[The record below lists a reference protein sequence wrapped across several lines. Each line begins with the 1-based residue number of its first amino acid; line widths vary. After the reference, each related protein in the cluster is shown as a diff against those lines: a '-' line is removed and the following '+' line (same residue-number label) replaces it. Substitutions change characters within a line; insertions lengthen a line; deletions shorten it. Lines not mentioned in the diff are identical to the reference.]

1 MVGPQIL
8 GKRVRHLSRYKDI
21 AHILVANGFGWF
33 IDEIGLADVM
43 NLPRRLFTE
52 RKEARHSLTTY
63 ERIRLVI
70 EQLGPT
76 FIKLGQMAS
85 LRGDVFPAEL
95 IEQLTRLQDEVPPFP
110 FNEVERLIEQ
120 ELGSPIHVLFSEFDE
135 QPVGSASIGQV
146 HRARLQGGEEVAVK
160 IQRPD
165 IERTIQVDLEIL
177 MDLARLAE
185 RNLEW
190 AEHYELTDV
199 VEEFRYTLLNE
210 LNYTIEGRNADRL
223 RKIHENDS
231 YVRVPQIYWDWTTTR
246 VLTMEYVRGIKLAN
260 RQLLEDA
267 GYDTGLIAERAA
279 HAVFDQLLIHG
290 FFHADPH
297 PGNLAVLPDHSIL
310 FMDFGMVGRLTSEM
324 KRYLAGLI
332 VGLMRRD
339 SDAIV
344 RVLYRMGVVP
354 ADIDDRKLHR
364 DVDGLREKYY
374 DVPFQQISLGEATAD
389 LFAVAYKHRIKIPSD
404 LALVGKTLITIEGV
418 VEGLNPSFRI
428 LNIAEPFGR
437 KLLMDRLN
445 PKKLSQM
452 GIKSVLDLF
461 DLATDFP
468 KQLRTILQGLSKGQV
483 KVSVEVPELTR
494 MVSQLIR
501 IGNRLSF
508 SIVLLAFSIFMAGL
522 MVASVLSKSPSALWS
537 LPMTDIGAMIGI
549 VLFVALVISIWRSN
563 R

>member
-33 IDEIGLADVM
+33 IDEIGLADVI
-43 NLPRRLFTE
+43 NLPRRLFSE
-52 RKEARHSLTTY
+52 RRERPSLTTY
-63 ERIRLVI
+63 ERIRQVI

-76 FIKLGQMAS
+76 FIKLGQVAS
-85 LRGDVFPAEL
+85 LRADVFPAPL
-95 IEQLTRLQDEVPPFP
+95 IEQLARLQDEVPPFS
-110 FNEVERLIEQ
+110 FADVRRIVED
-120 ELGSPIHVLFSEFDE
+120 ELGEPLAELFSEFDE
-135 QPVGSASIGQV
+135 EPVGSASIGQV
-146 HRARLQGGEEVAVK
+146 HRARLRTGEEVAVK
-160 IQRPD
+160 VQRPD
-165 IERTIQVDLEIL
+165 IGRIIEIDLEIL

-223 RKIHENDS
+223 RKIHEGDKT
-231 YVRVPQIYWDWTTTR
+231 VKVPEIFWDWTTSR

-260 RQLLEDA
+260 RTLLEDA
-267 GYDTGLIAERAA
+267 GYDTALIAERAA

-290 FFHADPH
+290 FFHVDPH

-354 ADIDDRKLHR
+354 QDIDDGKLHR

-374 DVPFQQISLGEATAD
+374 DVPFQQISLGEATGD
-389 LFAVAYKHRIKIPSD
+389 LFAIAYKHRIKIPSD
-404 LALVGKTLITIEGV
+404 LTLVGKTLITIEGV
-418 VEGLNPSFRI
+418 VEGLNPTFRI

-445 PKKLSQM
+445 PKNLSHLTL
-452 GIKSVLDLF
+452 KSALDLF
-461 DLATDFP
+461 DLFTDFP
-468 KQLRTILQGLSKGQV
+468 KQFRAILRGLSKGRV
-483 KVSVEVPELTR
+483 KVAVEVPEADRL
-494 MVSQLIR
+494 VSQFIR

-508 SIVLLAFSIFMAGL
+508 SIVLLSFSIFMAGL
-522 MVASVLSKSPSALWS
+522 MVASVLSKTPSALWS
-537 LPMTDIGAMIGI
+537 LPMTDIGALVGV
-549 VLFVALVISIWRSN
+549 VLFVVLVISIWRSN

>member
-21 AHILVANGFGWF
+21 ARILVANGFGWF
-33 IDEIGLADVM
+33 IDEIGLGDVI
-43 NLPRRLFTE
+43 NLPRRLFSE
-52 RKEARHSLTTY
+52 RRERPSLTTY
-63 ERIRLVI
+63 ERIRHVI

-76 FIKLGQMAS
+76 FIKLGQVAS
-85 LRGDVFPAEL
+85 LRADVFPAAL
-95 IEQLTRLQDEVPPFP
+95 IEQLARLQDEVPPFS
-110 FNEVERLIEQ
+110 FDEVQRIVEN
-120 ELGSPIHVLFSEFDE
+120 ELGEPLAELFSEFDE
-135 QPVGSASIGQV
+135 EPVGSASIGQV
-146 HRARLQGGEEVAVK
+146 HRARLRTGEEVAVK

-165 IERTIQVDLEIL
+165 IGRIIEIDLEIL

-223 RKIHENDS
+223 RKIHQGDKT
-231 YVRVPQIYWDWTTTR
+231 VKVPEIYWDWTTSR

-260 RQLLEDA
+260 RTLLEDA
-267 GYDTGLIAERAA
+267 GYDTALIAERAA

-354 ADIDDRKLHR
+354 QDIDDAKLHR

-374 DVPFQQISLGEATAD
+374 DVPFQQISLGEATGD
-389 LFAVAYKHRIKIPSD
+389 LFAIAYKHRIKIPAD
-404 LALVGKTLITIEGV
+404 LTLVGKTLITIEGV
-418 VEGLNPSFRI
+418 VEGLNPAFRI

-445 PKKLSQM
+445 PKNLSHLTM
-452 GIKSVLDLF
+452 KSALDLF
-461 DLATDFP
+461 DLFTDFP
-468 KQLRTILQGLSKGQV
+468 KQFRAILRGLSKGRV
-483 KVSVEVPELTR
+483 KVAVEVPEADRL
-494 MVSQLIR
+494 VSQFIR

-508 SIVLLAFSIFMAGL
+508 SIVLLSFSIFMAGL
-522 MVASVLSKSPSALWS
+522 MVASVLSKTPSALWS
-537 LPMTDIGAMIGI
+537 LPMTDIGALVGV
-549 VLFVALVISIWRSN
+549 VLFVVLVISIWRSN